1 MPEVLRTTAMDEA
14 LEKKRSEN
22 QVCKSY
28 RFGGMSRGTAICR
41 NCGHYRKS
49 HYNNPRG
56 PQVSSRAVLSAEKLE
71 EDRALPW
78 GMFAE
83 TVGAVTYDLMTKV
96 GYDHDIKISIKK
108 LPGEHPEAPG
118 YEVVAKMRLP

>member
-1 MPEVLRTTAMDEA
+1 MPEVLRTTVMDEA
-14 LEKKRSEN
+14 I
-22 QVCKSY
+22 CKSY
-28 RFGGMSRGTAICR
+28 RFGGMLRGGPICR
-41 NCGHYRKS
+41 NCGHTRKS
-49 HYNNPRG
+49 HYSNPRG
-56 PQVSSRAVLSAEKLE
+56 PQVSSRAVLPTEKLE
-71 EDRALPW
+71 EDDALPW

-108 LPGEHPEAPG
+108 LNGEHPEAPG